1 METKYR
7 YSLVDAIKTFDV
19 NGSTIILGYN
29 VFDNISGNK
38 KFISIF
44 DMRAFASKN
53 DCDFKIDDAGNI
65 IMLGE

>member
-7 YSLVDAIKTFDV
+7 YNLADAIKTFDA
-19 NGSTIILGYN
+19 NDSTIILGYN

-38 KFISIF
+38 KFVSIF
-44 DMRAFASKN
+44 DMRIFASKN

-65 IMLGE
+65 IMAGE